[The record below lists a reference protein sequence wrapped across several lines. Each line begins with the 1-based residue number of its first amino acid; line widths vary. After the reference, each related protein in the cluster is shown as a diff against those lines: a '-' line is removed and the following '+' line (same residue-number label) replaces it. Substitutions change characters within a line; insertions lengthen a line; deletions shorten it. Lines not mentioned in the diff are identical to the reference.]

1 MIDFRRRVRG
11 ADPDNRIRGIGA
23 GQGPAE
29 QRRAAIIDIG
39 SNSVRLVVYA
49 GPARAPTPVFN
60 EKLMVGLGS
69 GLASSGSIEPK
80 PYRRAMAGLARF
92 KALTEAME
100 IRDLRCV
107 ATAAVRDASNGAQ
120 FLTEARAL
128 GLSIDLLSG
137 EDEARAA
144 GYGVIS
150 AIPDADGIVAD
161 LGGGSLELVRVKD
174 GATAHHS
181 SFPLGVLRLAKLRG
195 AHGARF
201 GKAVAR
207 MIAEAGWPNGDSGLP
222 LYLVGGSWRAL
233 ARYDMIMARD
243 PMPVVS
249 GHVMPVAAAARLARR
264 LRHADP
270 AALALQPGLSSART
284 STMADAS
291 ALLVPLVAQL
301 GSNRLIVST
310 SGLREGL
317 LFQSLSPAIR
327 AEDPLIAAAEAEG
340 RRFARFAPHG
350 RDIDRW
356 IAPLFPDDD
365 DAAARLRLAA
375 CLLSDVAST
384 ANPDFRD
391 ERAAEMALH
400 GQWLGIDLADRM
412 VLAETLFVSTGGQG
426 RPFTAP
432 ADAMLEQRLLRAVQ
446 WGSAIRLAQR
456 LSGGAARP
464 LSESRLERD
473 TGGLRLILSQRS
485 ENLGGEQVAKRLKQ
499 LADTLGVAAETVVD

>member
-365 DAAARLRLAA
+365 DAAARLRWRRA
-375 CLLSDVAST
+375 CSPMSHRPPTPISVTSGPPKWRCTGNGWGSILPT
-384 ANPDFRD
+384 AWCSPKPC
-391 ERAAEMALH
+391 
-400 GQWLGIDLADRM
+400 
-412 VLAETLFVSTGGQG
+412 SS
-426 RPFTAP
+426 AP
-432 ADAMLEQRLLRAVQ
+432 ADRVGPLQLLPMPCWSNGCCARCN
-446 WGSAIRLAQR
+446 
-456 LSGGAARP
+456 GAAR
-464 LSESRLERD
+464 SAWHSDCRAERPV
-473 TGGLRLILSQRS
+473 RS
-485 ENLGGEQVAKRLKQ
+485 AKAGWNATR
-499 LADTLGVAAETVVD
+499 AGCG